1 MQSFMAKMNPQGD
14 NTQPEDG
21 TQWWMKYLG
30 KGAGVVG
37 GGGKQTPTKLFL
49 LHFVLR
55 LYS

>member
-37 GGGKQTPTKLFL
+37 GGGKSKILSILFEMF
-49 LHFVLR
+49 FVATF
-55 LYS
+55 

>member
-30 KGAGVVG
+30 KGAGVIG
-37 GGGKQTPTKLFL
+37 GGGKQSRKTFFTSLCAVTQF
-49 LHFVLR
+49 
-55 LYS
+55 